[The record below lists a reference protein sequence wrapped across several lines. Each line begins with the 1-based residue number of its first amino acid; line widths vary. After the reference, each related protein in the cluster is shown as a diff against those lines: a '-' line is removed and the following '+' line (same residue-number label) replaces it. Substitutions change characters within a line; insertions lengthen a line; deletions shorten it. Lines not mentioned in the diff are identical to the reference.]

1 MRPSDVGRRGSAL
14 LRLHIAAS
22 GRMRKGSSDA
32 RVAASP
38 RTAFY
43 NMGLFVDLNEIQ
55 QPQMAQKTWRAG
67 LEIALN
73 LEHISLRHAAQRR
86 AGLRTY

>member
-1 MRPSDVGRRGSAL
+1 
-14 LRLHIAAS
+14 
-22 GRMRKGSSDA
+22 
-32 RVAASP
+32 
-38 RTAFY
+38 
-43 NMGLFVDLNEIQ
+43 MGLFVDLNEIQ